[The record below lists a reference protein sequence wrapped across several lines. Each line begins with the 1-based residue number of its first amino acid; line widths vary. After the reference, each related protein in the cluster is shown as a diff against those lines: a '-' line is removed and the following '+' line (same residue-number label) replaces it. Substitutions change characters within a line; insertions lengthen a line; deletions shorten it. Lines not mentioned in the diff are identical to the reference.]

1 MAASLVHIRVDA
13 KVKAKAQK
21 ALASMGLSVSD
32 AVRLLLV
39 RVATEKA
46 LPFEIRVPNRASAAA
61 MEDSR
66 AGRVEDVTF
75 DDLRAAFHEK
85 AQADCRFQTR
95 FQTRSEGPAAQV
107 SV

>member
-21 ALASMGLSVSD
+21 ALAAMGLSVSD
-32 AVRLLLV
+32 AVRILLI

-46 LPFEIRVPNRASAAA
+46 MPFEIRVPNRESVAA

-66 AGRVEDVTF
+66 AGRVEDVTI
-75 DDLRAAFHEK
+75 DDLRAAFNEK
-85 AQADCRFQTR
+85 A
-95 FQTRSEGPAAQV
+95 
-107 SV
+107 